1 MRRTLFGTVALA
13 AAALIVAGAALA
25 ETYDTGFEE
34 FNLGS
39 VNTQEGWHS
48 LPVLPALPQGYDQ
61 EVVDNS
67 AYGQDGGP
75 AFGDKSL
82 RLSNAYTNGEFQ
94 SQTYSA
100 STAENAGEAVDNNEY
115 VGEFQFISTSAAE
128 QPGLRI
134 TVSPDDG
141 VGSRM
146 SYVSLTDT
154 PGGIQMTFYDTDAT
168 GAFVP
173 HDLGTF
179 DRNVVHTIKFW
190 IKFVPGE
197 ANDIVRFFVDGVDQ
211 GNRLRECFTTWEQY
225 YRYKELE
232 GPQVTNSLEFR
243 SDGTAALGT
252 LGQGYLF
259 DNVVNTT
266 ADGDGPAPTTCGLA
280 DDGLIA
286 PTGTTC
292 SQYRDD
298 IAPVLG
304 QLLYN
309 TKGSGINTKINAVS
323 PGVFFY
329 YTRVS
334 GDAGETVG
342 ITEDP
347 DGGQAIPVSQSQV
360 VLYDAFTCRVVK
372 DWTPTVNPDGSAS
385 GELPTEGDFII
396 GVKYNPSALKGQEA
410 PASPPITYSF
420 GTTLEGAPFQVE
432 STIDLALKN

>member
-1 MRRTLFGTVALA
+1 MVEPSDSSDSCQFRG
-13 AAALIVAGAALA
+13 
-25 ETYDTGFEE
+25 
-34 FNLGS
+34 
-39 VNTQEGWHS
+39 
-48 LPVLPALPQGYDQ
+48 PVRPP
-61 EVVDNS
+61 VRPS
-67 AYGQDGGP
+67 
-75 AFGDKSL
+75 
-82 RLSNAYTNGEFQ
+82 R
-94 SQTYSA
+94 
-100 STAENAGEAVDNNEY
+100 
-115 VGEFQFISTSAAE
+115 
-128 QPGLRI
+128 
-134 TVSPDDG
+134 
-141 VGSRM
+141 VGSLDVLLETSRRAGLEP
-146 SYVSLTDT
+146 SRFGRGARARSPAR
-154 PGGIQMTFYDTDAT
+154 PGADR
-168 GAFVP
+168 
-173 HDLGTF
+173 GTA
-179 DRNVVHTIKFW
+179 REG
-190 IKFVPGE
+190 PGE